1 MANYY
6 EKLGEMTPDNLIASI
21 HVKHHTASGTIGAGA
36 GEVKRGTVMALT
48 GGKLSV
54 MTEGATP
61 YGIMCDTVKVG
72 DADEVVE
79 VYLTGCFN
87 KGALIVADGYALT
100 ANDIQALR
108 NGGIFVENVVEK

>member
-72 DADEVVE
+72 AADEVVE

-87 KGALIVADGYALT
+87 KGALIVADGYELT